1 MTYKIKD
8 IIEQEKNKNFSKEKI
23 EEFFKTGLE
32 LGVFKV
38 SGNEGSELIYE
49 NVTEQTEKGETVLL
63 NEVEKDEPKPI
74 QQAESGIKPAPVGN
88 KVTTGWSNPFGGT
101 SWGS

>member
-8 IIEQEKNKNFSKEKI
+8 IIDNNKNLSKKKI
-23 EEFFKTGLE
+23 EDFFKTGLE

-38 SGNEGSELIYE
+38 SGNEGGEIIYE
-49 NVTEQTEKGETVLL
+49 SVTSENKTTDTVLL
-63 NEVEKDEPKPI
+63 NEVEKDKP
-74 QQAESGIKPAPVGN
+74 QPVSENDSGIRPAPVGN

>member
-1 MTYKIKD
+1 MNYKIKD
-8 IIEQEKNKNFSKEKI
+8 IIENNKNLSKKKI
-23 EEFFKTGLE
+23 EDFFKTGLE

-38 SGNEGSELIYE
+38 SGNEGGEIIYE
-49 NVTEQTEKGETVLL
+49 NVTLENKKSDTVLL
-63 NEVEKDEPKPI
+63 NEVEKDQPKPV
-74 QQAESGIKPAPVGN
+74 QQENDGIKPAPVGN

>member
-8 IIEQEKNKNFSKEKI
+8 IIDNNKTFDKEKV
-23 EEFFKTGLE
+23 EQFFKTGLE

-38 SGNEGSELIYE
+38 SGNEGSDIIYE
-49 NVTEQTEKGETVLL
+49 NVTLENKKTDTVLL
-63 NEVEKDEPKPI
+63 NEVEKDQPKPVE
-74 QQAESGIKPAPVGN
+74 QENTGVKPAPVGN